1 MSLVCHISAR
11 LNEHIPLKQGLRRG
25 DFEDH
30 KPFQQKTSAPS
41 GRMLGVVISDTQGVA
56 LGYENIGLAGRYWR
70 VSIILQISEV
80 CPRL

>member
-1 MSLVCHISAR
+1 
-11 LNEHIPLKQGLRRG
+11 
-25 DFEDH
+25 
-30 KPFQQKTSAPS
+30 
-41 GRMLGVVISDTQGVA
+41 MLGVVISDTQGVA